1 METRRL
7 GNTPLHV
14 SLLCLGTMTWGQQNT
29 EADAHEQL
37 DYALA
42 QGINFIDTAEMY
54 PVPPRAETQGRT
66 EAYIGT
72 WLKARKNR
80 EQVILA
86 SKVAGPAARL
96 AWIRGGTQ
104 RLDRKNIE
112 SALEDSLRRLQ
123 TDYLDLYQL
132 HWPDRNTNYFGKLGY
147 EHDPNDISVPIEETL
162 AVLDDLVKS
171 GKVRYI
177 GLSNETPWGVMQFI
191 STAEQAGYPRVVSI
205 QNPYSLLNRSF
216 EVGLAE
222 VAIREQVGL
231 LAYST
236 LGFGMLTGKYAN
248 GQQPEGTRLTQWGEY
263 FTRYS
268 SPQAVA
274 ATDAYVA
281 LARQHGLTPA
291 QMALAFVNS
300 RPFLTSNI
308 IGATSL
314 AQLKEN
320 IASAQITLSPEV
332 IAGIEAIHRQY
343 SNPAP

>member
-1 METRRL
+1 
-7 GNTPLHV
+7 
-14 SLLCLGTMTWGQQNT
+14 MTWGQQNT

-37 DYALA
+37 DYALE

-54 PVPPRAETQGRT
+54 PVPPRAETQGCT
-66 EAYIGT
+66 EAFIGT

-80 EQVILA
+80 DQVILA
-86 SKVAGPAARL
+86 SKVAGPAERL
-96 AWIRGGTQ
+96 AWVRGGKQ
-104 RLDRKNIE
+104 RLNRKNIE
-112 SALEDSLRRLQ
+112 QALEDSLRRLQ

-147 EHDPNDISVPIEETL
+147 EHDPNNVSVPIEETL
-162 AVLDDLVKS
+162 GVLDDIVKS
-171 GKVRYI
+171 GKVRYA
-177 GLSNETPWGVMQFI
+177 GLSNETPWGVMRFL
-191 STAEQAGYPRVVSI
+191 SEAERTGYSRVVSI

-236 LGFGMLTGKYAN
+236 LGFGMLTGKYMG
-248 GQQPEGTRLTQWGEY
+248 GQKPAGTRLTQWGEY

-268 SPQAVA
+268 SPQAIA
-274 ATDAYVA
+274 ATEKYVQ
-281 LARQHGLTPA
+281 LAQQHGLKPT

-308 IGATSL
+308 IGATSMM
-314 AQLKEN
+314 QLKEN
-320 IASAQITLSPEV
+320 LESAQITLSPEV
-332 IAGIEAIHRQY
+332 IAGIEAIHTQY
-343 SNPAP
+343 PNPAP